1 MASKGYP
8 MRDLLLQ
15 CAGVA
20 GIAVSLIHGVL
31 GETKVFAKAT
41 IQPESLR
48 TLIRLVWQ
56 AGTVAW
62 IGGAV
67 LLIAAPSLGS
77 ESARHWIVITV
88 IAIYAFAAAA
98 NAWWSRGRGVGWKAL
113 TAVVAVPVA
122 AYQRTPSVPGA
133 AWWWQQ
139 WGWRGASLSIL
150 ERYPCNTRR
159 DYVCRLSQLRPG
171 KLRRTHDL

>member
-1 MASKGYP
+1 
-8 MRDLLLQ
+8 MRDLVLQ

-20 GIAVSLIHGVL
+20 GIAVALIHGVL

-67 LLIAAPSLGS
+67 LLIAAPSMGS
-77 ESARHWIVITV
+77 ETARHWIVVTIV
-88 IAIYAFAAAA
+88 AVYSFAAAA
-98 NAWWSRGRGVGWKAL
+98 NAWWSRGRGFGWKRSARSCVGGRGVLDRFGAPAACL
-113 TAVVAVPVA
+113 TDCP
-122 AYQRTPSVPGA
+122 
-133 AWWWQQ
+133 
-139 WGWRGASLSIL
+139 
-150 ERYPCNTRR
+150 
-159 DYVCRLSQLRPG
+159 
-171 KLRRTHDL
+171 